1 MHNPNP
7 SIKRDGFAA
16 PYVKRYAL
24 QEKTLMNYFFL
35 ALVAFTMTSCATQ
48 GPSGDRMPIDQV
60 PMYGGMDRSAFPD
73 LKTADEKLIS
83 DTTQHYGS
91 REAASSEFAQN
102 GRAYYDRG
110 DLTNAMRRFN
120 QAWLLNP
127 KNAEAFAG
135 FGKVLHNQ
143 EKYCES
149 MRMMEQALNLN
160 PPTSQ
165 GIYPDAARITTLCAV
180 KDKTLPSETKSELLK
195 RSEEIYKKAEEIESN
210 KLYFYSSWA
219 AAYYWRGQYEQ
230 SWSMVAKVREAG
242 GTVNEQLLRLLREKM
257 PEPALK

>member
-1 MHNPNP
+1 M
-7 SIKRDGFAA
+7 
-16 PYVKRYAL
+16 AL
-24 QEKTLMNYFFL
+24 L
-35 ALVAFTMTSCATQ
+35 AFVITSCATQ
-48 GPSGDRMPIDQV
+48 GLSGGATAIDQV
-60 PMYGGMDRSAFPD
+60 PIYGGMDRSAFPD
-73 LKTADEKLIS
+73 LKAADEKLIS
-83 DTTQHYGS
+83 DTTQYYGS
-91 REAASSEFAQN
+91 REAASLEFSRN
-102 GRAYYDRG
+102 GRAYYDHG

-127 KNAEAFAG
+127 KNPEAFAG

-149 MRMMEQALNLN
+149 MRMMDQALNLN

-165 GIYPDAARITTLCAV
+165 GIYPDAARIITLCAV
-180 KDKTLPSETKSELLK
+180 KDKTLSSETKNELLK
-195 RSEEIYKKAEEIESN
+195 RSEEIYKKAEGIESN
-210 KLYFYSSWA
+210 KLFFYSSWA